1 MTDIFSKRLGFRE
14 VHEAPITV
22 RTDAPHE
29 LRGVIVQLAYE
40 CGFRPKTLRFLVCR
54 TLQKRQDEN
63 NWSEYPN
70 IDNEVRSLVDKCEW
84 HRVYDVLE
92 TIDGTMRNPSAS
104 YEDASASYEPEKF
117 EAKINDY
124 FVENGI
130 GWKLAGGKVEVRG
143 TEVFEQSV
151 RKAESVLQATGFSR
165 ARNELHEALRDLSR
179 RPTPDLT
186 GAIQHSM
193 TALECVARV
202 ACGDEKATLGE
213 ILKRYRDLIPKP
225 LDEAVTKIWGFAS
238 ENARHI
244 TEGREPSSFEEAEL
258 VVSMVAGV
266 STYLAK
272 KHVA

>member
-1 MTDIFSKRLGFRE
+1 MTDIFSKRLGFCE